1 MWALIAVINIIG
13 FIAALFVVAIILS
26 AFAERLRVA
35 YPVVL
40 VVAGLCIGLIPG
52 LPRVDLPPD
61 AVLLFALPPLL
72 YWESITAPE
81 EEFARNKT
89 WILSLSVG
97 LVLVTVAA
105 VAVVAHAYLHLAW
118 PVALLLGA
126 LLGPTDE
133 LAVTPVAERFQIPRH
148 LISDIEG
155 EALFNDATSLVLYA
169 LAIAAIVTGSFHVTD
184 ALLSLVFSVLGGFAI
199 GGLTALLLRFLWQII
214 RTPRLQMAL
223 SLSAPFIAYLPA
235 QYLRVS
241 GVLAVVTAGLII
253 NRFTPVV
260 LVPQTRLRAYGFWE
274 TLVFGVNA
282 TLFMVVGLQL
292 HSVVEHLSSTPWY
305 VLGKYAVVIVA
316 TLIIARTF
324 YLFAHGTIAAV
335 LERRKLRDAH
345 WSHFAFSSWAGIRG
359 AVSLAAALAIP
370 TTVANGLF
378 PHRALLIY
386 LAYVVVVFTLV
397 FQGLT
402 LPLLIRWLRIKDDG
416 VDSKEQREA
425 MQAAAAAALRR
436 LGELTRDGSVAA
448 SLAVG
453 LERRFAGRIQRY
465 SEGPIDEAD
474 GVDDAFV
481 ESSEMRELER
491 ELLRAERA
499 EIIGMRNRGE
509 IDNVVLQR
517 LTRMFDQESLS
528 IDAIELIDQ
537 AALQDHVQLHTDRN
551 TS

>member
-1 MWALIAVINIIG
+1 VSTIIG

-40 VVAGLCIGLIPG
+40 VVAGLFIGLIPG
-52 LPRVDLPPD
+52 LPRLDLPPD

-105 VAVVAHAYLHLAW
+105 VAIVAHAYLGLAW
-118 PVALLLGA
+118 PVAILLGA

-148 LISDIEG
+148 VISDIEG

-169 LAIAAIVTGSFHVTD
+169 LAIAAIVTGSFQVTS
-184 ALLSLVFSVLGGFAI
+184 ALLGLVYSVVGGFAI

-214 RTPRLQMAL
+214 RTPRLQTAL

-235 QYLRVS
+235 QRLHVS

-282 TLFMVVGLQL
+282 MLFMVVGLQL

-305 VLGKYAVVIVA
+305 VLAKYAIAIVA

-324 YLFAHGTIAAV
+324 YLFAHGSIAAV
-335 LERRKLRDAH
+335 IERRKLRDAH

-370 TTVANGLF
+370 ASAVGGAF

-397 FQGLT
+397 VQGLT
-402 LPLLIRWLRIKDDG
+402 LPLLIRWLRITDDG
-416 VDSKEQREA
+416 VDSKEQRQA

-436 LGELTRDGSVAA
+436 LTELTRNGSVAP
-448 SLAVG
+448 SLAAG

-465 SEGPIDEAD
+465 AEGSIGEAD
-474 GVDDAFV
+474 EVDDAFV
-481 ESSEMRELER
+481 QSSEMRELER

-517 LTRMFDQESLS
+517 LTRMFDQESLA
-528 IDAIELIDQ
+528 IDAIELIDR
-537 AALQDHVQLHTDRN
+537 AALADHVQMHTEQN

>member
-1 MWALIAVINIIG
+1 LWALIAVINIIG

-26 AFAERLRVA
+26 AVAERLRVA

-40 VVAGLCIGLIPG
+40 VVGGLCIGLIPG

-148 LISDIEG
+148 VISDIEG

-235 QYLRVS
+235 QYLHVS

-292 HSVVEHLSSTPWY
+292 HSVVEHLSDTPWY

-436 LGELTRDGSVAA
+436 LGELTRDGSVAP

>member
-1 MWALIAVINIIG
+1 MSTIIG
-13 FIAALFVVAIILS
+13 FIAALFVAAVILS
-26 AFAERLRVA
+26 AIAERLRVA

-40 VVAGLCIGLIPG
+40 VVAGLFIGLIPG
-52 LPRVDLPPD
+52 LPRLNLPPD

-105 VAVVAHAYLHLAW
+105 VAVVAHAYLGLTW
-118 PVALLLGA
+118 PVAILLGS

-148 LISDIEG
+148 VISDIEG

-169 LAIAAIVTGSFHVTD
+169 LAIAAIVSGSFHVSA
-184 ALLSLVFSVLGGFAI
+184 ALIGLVYSVLGGFAI
-199 GGLTALLLRFLWQII
+199 GGLTALLLRFLWQIV

-235 QYLRVS
+235 QRLGMS

-282 TLFMVVGLQL
+282 MLFMLVGLQL
-292 HSVVEHLSSTPWY
+292 RSVVEHLSGTPWY
-305 VLGKYAVVIVA
+305 VLAGYALVVVA
-316 TLIIARTF
+316 TLVVVRAA
-324 YLFAHGTIAAV
+324 YLFAHGSIAAL
-335 LERRKLRDAH
+335 LERRKLSDAH

-402 LPLLIRWLRIKDDG
+402 LPLLIRWLRIMDDG
-416 VDSKEQREA
+416 VDSKEQRKA

-436 LGELTRDGSVAA
+436 LSELKREGSVPPALAA
-448 SLAVG
+448 G

-474 GVDDAFV
+474 GVDEAFA

-491 ELLRAERA
+491 ELLQAERT
-499 EIIGMRNRGE
+499 EVIGLRNRAE

-517 LTRMFDQESLS
+517 LTRMFDQESLA

-537 AALQDHVQLHTDRN
+537 AALQDHVQLHTDH
-551 TS
+551 

>member
-1 MWALIAVINIIG
+1 MINIIG

>member
-1 MWALIAVINIIG
+1 MINIIG

-26 AFAERLRVA
+26 AIAERLRVA

-40 VVAGLCIGLIPG
+40 VIGGLCIGLIPG
-52 LPRVDLPPD
+52 LPRLDLPPD

-81 EEFARNKT
+81 EEFLRNKT

-105 VAVVAHAYLHLAW
+105 VAVVAHAYLGLTW
-118 PVALLLGA
+118 PVAILLGA

-169 LAIAAIVTGSFHVTD
+169 LAIAAIVSGSFHMSA
-184 ALLSLVFSVLGGFAI
+184 ALIGLAFSVLGGFAI
-199 GGLTALLLRFLWQII
+199 GGLTALLLRFLWQIV

-235 QYLRVS
+235 QRLGVS

-282 TLFMVVGLQL
+282 MLFMLVGLQL
-292 HSVVEHLSSTPWY
+292 RSVVEHLSDTPWY
-305 VLGKYAVVIVA
+305 VLGGYALVVIT
-316 TLIIARTF
+316 TLVIVRAA
-324 YLFAHGTIAAV
+324 YLFAHGTIAAL
-335 LERRKLRDAH
+335 LERRKLSDAH

-402 LPLLIRWLRIKDDG
+402 LPLLIRWLRIEDDG

-436 LGELTRDGSVAA
+436 LTELTRDGNVAP

-465 SEGPIDEAD
+465 SDGPLNEAD
-474 GVDDAFV
+474 EVDDAFV
-481 ESSEMRELER
+481 QSSEMRELER
-491 ELLRAERA
+491 DLLRAERA

-517 LTRMFDQESLS
+517 LTRMFDQESLA

-537 AALQDHVQLHTDRN
+537 AALKDHVQLHTDRDQ
-551 TS
+551 

>member
-1 MWALIAVINIIG
+1 VSNIVG
-13 FIAALFVVAIILS
+13 FIAALFVVAVILS
-26 AFAERLRVA
+26 AIAERLRVA

-40 VVAGLCIGLIPG
+40 VVGGLCIGMIPG
-52 LPRVDLPPD
+52 LPRLDLPPD

-81 EEFARNKT
+81 EEFLRNKT

-105 VAVVAHAYLHLAW
+105 VAVVAHAYLGLTW
-118 PVALLLGA
+118 PVAILLGA

-169 LAIAAIVTGSFHVTD
+169 LAVAAIVSGYFHVSA
-184 ALLSLVFSVLGGFAI
+184 ALVGLVYSVVGGLAI

-214 RTPRLQMAL
+214 KTPRLQMAL

-235 QYLRVS
+235 QRLGMS

-282 TLFMVVGLQL
+282 TLFMVVGLQF
-292 HSVVEHLSSTPWY
+292 HSVVDHLSSTPWY
-305 VLGKYAVVIVA
+305 VLAKYAIAIVA
-316 TLIIARTF
+316 TLVIARAA
-324 YLFAHGTIAAV
+324 YMFAHGSIAV
-335 LERRKLRDAH
+335 IVERRKLRDAH
-345 WSHFAFSSWAGIRG
+345 WSHFAFASWAGIRG

-370 TTVANGLF
+370 TTAAGGLF
-378 PHRALLIY
+378 PNRALLIY

-397 FQGLT
+397 VQGLT
-402 LPLLIRWLRIKDDG
+402 LPLLIRWLRITDDG
-416 VDSKEQREA
+416 VDSKEQRQA

-436 LGELTRDGSVAA
+436 LDELKRDGSV
-448 SLAVG
+448 LPTLCGG
-453 LERRFAGRIQRY
+453 LERRFAARIQRY
-465 SEGPIDEAD
+465 SENPPNEAD
-474 GVDDAFV
+474 GVDEAFV
-481 ESSEMRELER
+481 QSSEMRSLER
-491 ELLRAERA
+491 ELLQAERT
-499 EIIGMRNRGE
+499 EVIGLRNHGE
-509 IDNVVLQR
+509 IDNVVMQR
-517 LTRMFDQESLS
+517 LTRMFDQESLA
-528 IDAIELIDQ
+528 IDAIELIDN
-537 AALQDHVQLHTDRN
+537 AALADHVQLHTD
-551 TS
+551 S

>member
-1 MWALIAVINIIG
+1 LSNIIG
-13 FIAALFVVAIILS
+13 FVAALFVVAVILS
-26 AFAERLRVA
+26 ALAERMRVA

-40 VVAGLCIGLIPG
+40 VIGGLVIGLIPG
-52 LPRVDLPPD
+52 LPRIDLPPD

-105 VAVVAHAYLHLAW
+105 VAVVAHAYLQLSW

-133 LAVTPVAERFQIPRH
+133 LAVTPVAERFKIPRH

-169 LAIAAIVTGSFHVTD
+169 LAIAAIVTGYFHVGA
-184 ALLSLVFSVLGGFAI
+184 ALFGLVYSVVGGFAI
-199 GGLTALLLRFLWQII
+199 GALTALLLRFLWQVI

-235 QYLRVS
+235 QRLGVS

-260 LVPQTRLRAYGFWE
+260 LSPQTRLRAYGFWE

-282 TLFMVVGLQL
+282 MLFMVVGLQL

-305 VLGKYAVVIVA
+305 VLGAYAIVVIA
-316 TLIIARTF
+316 TLVIARAV
-324 YLFAHGTIAAV
+324 YMFAHGAVAAV
-335 LERRKLRDAH
+335 LEKRKLSDAH
-345 WSHFAFSSWAGIRG
+345 WTHFAFGSWAGIRG

-370 TTVANGLF
+370 TTAAHGLF
-378 PHRALLIY
+378 PNRALLIY
-386 LAYVVVVFTLV
+386 LAYAVVVFTLIV
-397 FQGLT
+397 QGLT
-402 LPLLIRWLRIKDDG
+402 LPLLIRWLGITDDG

-425 MQAAAAAALRR
+425 MKAAAVAALRR
-436 LGELTRDGSVAA
+436 LDELKQQESIPPTLVA
-448 SLAVG
+448 G

-465 SEGPIDEAD
+465 AEEPPSEADRVDEAFERSD
-474 GVDDAFV
+474 
-481 ESSEMRELER
+481 EMREIER
-491 ELLRAERA
+491 ELLRAQRA
-499 EIIGMRNRGE
+499 EVIRLRNLGD

-517 LTRMFDQESLS
+517 LTRMFDQESLAIDALES
-528 IDAIELIDQ
+528 IDK
-537 AALQDHVQLHTDRN
+537 AALEEHVQTHEH
-551 TS
+551 

>member
-1 MWALIAVINIIG
+1 VSSIVE

-26 AFAERLRVA
+26 AIAERLRVA

-52 LPRVDLPPD
+52 LPRIDLPPD

-81 EEFARNKT
+81 EEFARNRT

-97 LVLVTVAA
+97 LVLVTVGA
-105 VAVVAHAYLHLAW
+105 VAIVAHAYLALTW

-148 LISDIEG
+148 VISDIEG

-169 LAIAAIVTGSFHVTD
+169 LAIAAIVTGSFHVTN
-184 ALLSLVFSVLGGFAI
+184 ALLGLVYSVLGGFAI
-199 GGLTALLLRFLWQII
+199 GALTALLLRFLWRII
-214 RTPRLQMAL
+214 RTPRLQTAL

-235 QYLRVS
+235 QRLGMS

-260 LVPQTRLRAYGFWE
+260 LVPQTRLRAFGFWE

-305 VLGKYAVVIVA
+305 VLAEYASIIIATLVIVRLA
-316 TLIIARTF
+316 
-324 YLFAHGTIAAV
+324 YVFAHGAVAAV
-335 LERRKLRDAH
+335 IERRKLSDAH

-370 TTVANGLF
+370 TTAARGLF
-378 PHRALLIY
+378 PDRALLIY

-397 FQGLT
+397 VQGLT
-402 LPLLIRWLRIKDDG
+402 LPLLIRWLRITDDG

-425 MQAAAAAALRR
+425 MKAAAAAALRR
-436 LGELTRDGSVAA
+436 LTELQREGSVPSPLAA
-448 SLAVG
+448 TF
-453 LERRFAGRIQRY
+453 ERRFAGRIQRY
-465 SEGPIDEAD
+465 SEESINEADRVDEA
-474 GVDDAFV
+474 FV
-481 ESSEMRELER
+481 QSSEMRALER
-491 ELLRAERA
+491 ELLGAERA

-517 LTRMFDQESLS
+517 LTRMFDQESLA
-528 IDAIELIDQ
+528 IDAIELIDK
-537 AALQDHVQLHTDRN
+537 AALEDHVHLHTDRN
-551 TS
+551 R

>member
-1 MWALIAVINIIG
+1 MINIIG
-13 FIAALFVVAIILS
+13 FIATLFVIAIILS
-26 AFAERLRVA
+26 SIAERLRVA

-40 VVAGLCIGLIPG
+40 VIGGLCIGLIPG
-52 LPRVDLPPD
+52 LPRLDLPPD

-81 EEFARNKT
+81 EEFLRNKT

-105 VAVVAHAYLHLAW
+105 VAVVAHAYLGLTW
-118 PVALLLGA
+118 PVAILLGA

-148 LISDIEG
+148 VTSDIEG

-184 ALLSLVFSVLGGFAI
+184 ALIGLAYSVVGGFAI
-199 GGLTALLLRFLWQII
+199 GGLTALLLRFLWQVI

-235 QYLRVS
+235 QRLGMS

-282 TLFMVVGLQL
+282 MLFMVVGLQV
-292 HSVVEHLSSTPWY
+292 HSVVEHLSGTPWY
-305 VLGKYAVVIVA
+305 VLAGYAGAIIA
-316 TLIIARTF
+316 TLVVARAV
-324 YLFAHGTIAAV
+324 YMFAHGSIAV
-335 LERRKLRDAH
+335 IIERRKLRSAH
-345 WSHFAFSSWAGIRG
+345 WAHFTFASWAGIRG

-370 TTVANGLF
+370 TTAAGGLF
-378 PHRALLIY
+378 PNRALLIY

-397 FQGLT
+397 VQGLT
-402 LPLLIRWLRIKDDG
+402 LPLLIRWLHITDDG
-416 VDSKEQREA
+416 VDSKEQRRA
-425 MQAAAAAALRR
+425 MEAAAAAALRR
-436 LGELTRDGSVAA
+436 LDQLKRGGSVPA
-448 SLAVG
+448 SFCAG
-453 LERRFAGRIQRY
+453 IERRFAARIQRY
-465 SEGPIDEAD
+465 SDKPTGEGDQVDEA
-474 GVDDAFV
+474 FV
-481 ESSEMRELER
+481 QSSEMRDLER

-499 EIIGMRNRGE
+499 EVIRLRDRGE
-509 IDNVVLQR
+509 IDNVVMQR
-517 LTRMFDQESLS
+517 LTRMFDQESLA
-528 IDAIELIDQ
+528 IDALELIDN
-537 AALQDHVQLHTDRN
+537 AALEDHVQSHTDGKG
-551 TS
+551 

>member
-1 MWALIAVINIIG
+1 VSNIVG
-13 FIAALFVVAIILS
+13 FIAALFVVAVILS
-26 AFAERLRVA
+26 AIAERLRVA

-40 VVAGLCIGLIPG
+40 VVGGLCIGMIPG
-52 LPRVDLPPD
+52 LPRLDLPPD

-81 EEFARNKT
+81 EEFLRNKT

-105 VAVVAHAYLHLAW
+105 VAVVAHAYLGLTW
-118 PVALLLGA
+118 PVAILLGA

-169 LAIAAIVTGSFHVTD
+169 LAIAAIVSGYFHVSA
-184 ALLSLVFSVLGGFAI
+184 ALVGLVYSVVGGFAI

-214 RTPRLQMAL
+214 RAPRLQMAL

-235 QYLRVS
+235 QRFGMS

-282 TLFMVVGLQL
+282 TLFMVVGLQF
-292 HSVVEHLSSTPWY
+292 HSIVDHLSSTPWY
-305 VLGKYAVVIVA
+305 VLAKYAIAIVA
-316 TLIIARTF
+316 TLVIARAA
-324 YLFAHGTIAAV
+324 YMFAHGSIAV
-335 LERRKLRDAH
+335 IVERRKLRDAH
-345 WSHFAFSSWAGIRG
+345 WSHFAFASWAGIRG

-370 TTVANGLF
+370 TTAAGGLF
-378 PHRALLIY
+378 PNRALLIY

-397 FQGLT
+397 VQGLT
-402 LPLLIRWLRIKDDG
+402 LPLLIRWLRITDDG
-416 VDSKEQREA
+416 VDSKEQRQA

-436 LGELTRDGSVAA
+436 LDELKRDGSV
-448 SLAVG
+448 LPTLCGG
-453 LERRFAGRIQRY
+453 LERRFAARIQRY
-465 SEGPIDEAD
+465 SENPPNEAD
-474 GVDDAFV
+474 GVDEAFV
-481 ESSEMRELER
+481 QSSEMRSLER
-491 ELLRAERA
+491 ELLQAERT
-499 EIIGMRNRGE
+499 EVIGLRNRGE
-509 IDNVVLQR
+509 IDNVVMQR
-517 LTRMFDQESLS
+517 LTRMFDQESLA
-528 IDAIELIDQ
+528 IDAIELIDN
-537 AALQDHVQLHTDRN
+537 AALADHVQLHTDN
-551 TS
+551 

>member
-1 MWALIAVINIIG
+1 LWALIAVINIIG